1 MHMCNNLSSTYSTK
15 IRTKCQSEDQMQ
27 CQKKCCVLTTM
38 SKIKRVGDLQQPYP
52 FEKRKAGV
60 LVRCGDK
67 ILLVQSYNKFW
78 GIPKGRV
85 ELSDKNVVECAKRE
99 LLEEAGIDIALRDS
113 DLHKI
118 VLDNC
123 YIFQVFVDSCDIVNP
138 RRLYHLDCTGI
149 GWVHR
154 ECLADFDIT
163 FLTRKA
169 LEHDRDASLY
179 NPPTSSNALQHPPT
193 QLSNLQHSPI
203 QPSDTTLQYSPP
215 SEECG

>member
-1 MHMCNNLSSTYSTK
+1 MQSNSSLESSQK
-15 IRTKCQSEDQMQ
+15 VHVW
-27 CQKKCCVLTTM
+27 CQKKCCMLTTM
-38 SKIKRVGDLQQPYP
+38 SKTKRVVDQVQLPYP

-60 LVRCGDK
+60 LVRCEDK

-99 LLEEAGIDIALRDS
+99 LLEEAGIDIALHDS

-123 YIFQVFVDSCDIVNP
+123 YIFQVFVDSCDIINP
-138 RRLYHLDCTGI
+138 NHLSNLDSTGI
-149 GWVHR
+149 GWVHKD
-154 ECLADFDIT
+154 CVNDFDIA

-169 LEHDRDASLY
+169 LEPLEHESYRKRM
-179 NPPTSSNALQHPPT
+179 
-193 QLSNLQHSPI
+193 
-203 QPSDTTLQYSPP
+203 
-215 SEECG
+215 GRF